1 MKLLKSKDLIMG
13 QEYNIILVIVDKL
26 TKWGYFVAYIE
37 EISVE
42 DVVYIYT
49 REIFTRYR
57 VLEKIILDRDLRFIL
72 VF

>member
-1 MKLLKSKDLIMG
+1 M
-13 QEYNIILVIVDKL
+13 DKL
-26 TKWGYFVAYIE
+26 TKWGYFAAYIE
-37 EISVE
+37 EISVK

-49 REIFTRYR
+49 KEIFTKYR